1 MFGQFALGDQICGFG
16 AGIVDD
22 TYVAAGNLSEYVV
35 EFGYERL
42 LFPPVIGSGAAD
54 EFFGEPLQGL
64 LAELIR
70 SNLYEVLAVGI
81 FRSFRFIHCVAV
93 NVPCG
98 SRCEVTRCD
107 R

>member
-42 LFPPVIGSGAAD
+42 LFPTVILS
-54 EFFGEPLQGL
+54 
-64 LAELIR
+64 LIH
-70 SNLYEVLAVGI
+70 I
-81 FRSFRFIHCVAV
+81 
-93 NVPCG
+93 
-98 SRCEVTRCD
+98 
-107 R
+107 